1 MEAAHAGDRGQI
13 ERLRQQIRK
22 LQAAPR
28 SYLATLRTGL
38 PSLDELLP
46 AKGLQLGQAFELWGE
61 AASGRTSL
69 AFHIL
74 AAATRE
80 HRLGAFVDGP
90 GELYPPAAA
99 AAGVDL
105 ARLLIVRPRAPG
117 KLVWTAVQLARSGA
131 FACVVLDLTHTG
143 VRLTMAESKKLSD
156 AAFQGGSCLLLLTPL
171 DAPGDGMTRL
181 FSSSALEG
189 LRVEVMRSRQG
200 AIGSW
205 VLIPWSALR
214 PRQALVF
221 RCLERRELTEAR
233 GDREAPS
240 QSVQRTKMS
249 WQRDGHGIARSRPGR
264 DVALP
269 ELRSSLGL

>member
-1 MEAAHAGDRGQI
+1 MEAAQANNQI

-28 SYLATLRTGL
+28 SYLAALQTGIR
-38 PSLDELLP
+38 PLDELLP
-46 AKGLQLGQAFELWGE
+46 ANGLPLGQALELWGE
-61 AASGRTSL
+61 AASGRSSL
-69 AFHIL
+69 AFHAL
-74 AAATRE
+74 ATATRE

-99 AAGVDL
+99 ARGVDL

-143 VRLTMAESKKLSD
+143 VRLTIAEGKKLSD
-156 AAFQGGSCLLLLTPL
+156 AAFQGGSCLLLLTPQ
-171 DAPGDGMTRL
+171 DAPGDGMMRL
-181 FSSSALEG
+181 AVSACGLEG

-200 AIGSW
+200 AVGAW
-205 VLIPWSALR
+205 ALIPWPQLH
-214 PRQALVF
+214 PREASVF
-221 RCLERRELTEAR
+221 RYLERHEPR
-233 GDREAPS
+233 GGEEAPS
-240 QSVQRTKMS
+240 DPVRRMKIS

-269 ELRSSLGL
+269 ELGSSLGV

>member
-1 MEAAHAGDRGQI
+1 MEAAQASDRGQI

-28 SYLATLRTGL
+28 SYLATLRTGIHL
-38 PSLDELLP
+38 LDELLP
-46 AKGLQLGQAFELWGE
+46 ANGLQLGQAFELWGE
-61 AASGRTSL
+61 AASGRSSL
-69 AFHIL
+69 AFRAL

-99 AAGVDL
+99 AMGIDL
-105 ARLLIVRPRAPG
+105 ARLLIVRPKAPG

-143 VRLTMAESKKLSD
+143 VRLTIADGKKLSD
-156 AAFQGGSCLLLLTPL
+156 AAFQGGSCLLLLTPP
-171 DAPGDGMTRL
+171 DAPGEGMTRL
-181 FSSSALEG
+181 RVSARGLEG

-200 AIGSW
+200 AVGSW
-205 VLIPWSALR
+205 VLIPWPELPPGEAPVYRYVER
-214 PRQALVF
+214 P
-221 RCLERRELTEAR
+221 ESNEPR
-233 GDREAPS
+233 GDDAPS
-240 QSVQRTKMS
+240 ERVRRIKMS

-269 ELRSSLGL
+269 ELGSSLGL